1 MVSDFRSFLQ
11 VERQLSKRT
20 VYSHCMYLSRLIGQ
34 TKHGEVG
41 PDEIRAFMRGYMG
54 ASVSVYSNALKALRL
69 FFRDYLKRGDLV
81 DGFKFPATPFKP
93 RIVPSRKE
101 LAEFY
106 EEMPSVEG
114 KLYFLLY
121 ASSGLRR
128 KEALGLRPKDVNTE
142 MRMVTPGKGV
152 SGTKNTWMSF
162 WGDELNEML
171 KGFKPRTGE
180 RWIPIKTDDFFNA
193 WNVPAEKT
201 GLRITPQV
209 LRDWF
214 CVSMGEAGVQDRYV
228 DAFCGR
234 LPASVLARHYTDYS
248 PARLKTI
255 YDKANLK
262 ILSI

>member
-1 MVSDFRSFLQ
+1 MISDFKSFLQ

-20 VYSHCMYLSRLIGQ
+20 VYSHCMYLSKLIEQ
-34 TKHGEVG
+34 TKCGEVG
-41 PDEIRAFMRGYMG
+41 PDEIRGFMRGHMG
-54 ASVSVYSNALKALRL
+54 ASVSGYSNALKALRI

-81 DGFKFPATPFKP
+81 EGFRFPSTPFKP
-93 RIVPSRKE
+93 RTVPTRKE
-101 LAEFY
+101 LSEFF
-106 EEMPSVEG
+106 EEMPSIEG

-128 KEALGLRPKDVNTE
+128 KEALGLRPKDVNVE

-162 WGDELNEML
+162 WGDELSEML
-171 KGFKPRTGE
+171 REYKPRNGE
-180 RWIPIKTDDFFNA
+180 RWIPIKTDDFYEA
-193 WNVPAEKT
+193 WKVPERKT
-201 GLRITPQV
+201 GLKITPQV

-214 CVSMGEAGVQDRYV
+214 CVMMGELGVQDRFV

-248 PARLKTI
+248 PARLKAI
-255 YDKANLK
+255 YDRANLRV
-262 ILSI
+262 LD